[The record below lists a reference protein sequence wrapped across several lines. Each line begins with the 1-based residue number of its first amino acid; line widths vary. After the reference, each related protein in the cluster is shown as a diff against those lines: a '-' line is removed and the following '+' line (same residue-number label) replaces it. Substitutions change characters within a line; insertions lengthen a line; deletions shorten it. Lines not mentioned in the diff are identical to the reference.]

1 MSGELVI
8 RLPAEA
14 DRRLTEAAK
23 RLALGRR
30 QLARA
35 LLLAVLDA
43 GERDTEPERQGRDA

>member
-8 RLPAEA
+8 RLPADA
-14 DRRLTEAAK
+14 DRRLTDAAR

-43 GERDTEPERQGRDA
+43 GERDAEPERPGGDT